1 MMSVFLLL
9 LTSCE
14 TLRCV
19 DEVLPD
25 IYFPKFPISA
35 SDPNISFSM
44 EKTAVLIYWK
54 DTGKHALIPL
64 EVWEDFVEYVIDVEE
79 ARKKYK
85 ALQEAYGKETQLS
98 D

>member
-1 MMSVFLLL
+1 
-9 LTSCE
+9 
-14 TLRCV
+14 
-19 DEVLPD
+19 
-25 IYFPKFPISA
+25 
-35 SDPNISFSM
+35 M